1 MLGDTLVDGRT
12 LWILADRTEVDAGER
27 FLTVERTLDDLAV
40 HERSLMGVQ
49 RGTYLYDPTL
59 GLYLQ
64 RHDTTE
70 LHGPHLVT
78 PGPFV
83 LVGAD
88 YSTRYESPG
97 GYAGGQTWYLLETP
111 EGWRVVATGGWI
123 T

>member
-49 RGTYLYDPTL
+49 HGTYLYDPTL

-64 RHDTTE
+64 RHDTTRRSCT
-70 LHGPHLVT
+70 G
-78 PGPFV
+78 
-83 LVGAD
+83 
-88 YSTRYESPG
+88 R
-97 GYAGGQTWYLLETP
+97 TW
-111 EGWRVVATGGWI
+111 
-123 T
+123 